1 MVRLPLYFFG
11 ILSSYSL
18 LLGSYL
24 CYSPWR
30 DLVCQLLFS
39 NRKGSATKVGSALS
53 LPCTRQSLSLNAS
66 SARDH
71 YESKIFGPSLKFHWI
86 VLNSFQ
92 EENKNC
98 RVYTRRD
105 REEKGRGWSSITLT
119 GHRVCS
125 TREDWQWSEASWS
138 GPWGWRNEF
147 AFSLNFTC
155 LNGDRAQKKLSQL
168 QCLQWGKWYFNWSHP
183 MYREEL
189 SIYSAN

>member
-1 MVRLPLYFFG
+1 MVRSSLYFLG
-11 ILSSYSL
+11 YLVVILCCSVPTYVIHH
-18 LLGSYL
+18 GETWFAN
-24 CYSPWR
+24 CYSQIGKAQAPKSAQPCHFPSL
-30 DLVCQLLFS
+30 DSLF
-39 NRKGSATKVGSALS
+39 LS
-53 LPCTRQSLSLNAS
+53 TAS

-105 REEKGRGWSSITLT
+105 REEKARGWSSITLT

-168 QCLQWGKWYFNWSHP
+168 
-183 MYREEL
+183 
-189 SIYSAN
+189 